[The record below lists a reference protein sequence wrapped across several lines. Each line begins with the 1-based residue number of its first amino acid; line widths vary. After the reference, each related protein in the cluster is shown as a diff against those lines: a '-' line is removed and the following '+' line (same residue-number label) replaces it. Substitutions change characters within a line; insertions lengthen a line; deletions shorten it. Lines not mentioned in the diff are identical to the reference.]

1 MRCLATLTTVWRAFF
16 DTGLHSQSQGA
27 AAHHHVKFSPEA
39 LFHSPQSKS
48 HRRNRAGDDASLKEA
63 LRAVHLQEEQGQGQG
78 QGKVVSEPAAQLD
91 LEPQEE
97 VEVLDEPRRPS
108 SQPQQHRAPTLSTGT
123 GGRAHRAEAGVD
135 VTTSAAFDDYSLS
148 NVSYSYLH
156 DTPALSASYSA
167 TPSSATGHNRY
178 AHLEAGLSR
187 SSFLGGV
194 GDFSAISDGG
204 YHEGYWRAKYMRP
217 ASKQ

>member
-1 MRCLATLTTVWRAFF
+1 MTSTVCCVSL
-16 DTGLHSQSQGA
+16 DTALHSHSA

-39 LFHSPQSKS
+39 LFHSPQSNKS
-48 HRRNRAGDDASLKEA
+48 HRRSRAGDDTFLREA
-63 LRAVHLQEEQGQGQG
+63 LRAVHQQEEHGLGQGQERG
-78 QGKVVSEPAAQLD
+78 QVVSED

-97 VEVLDEPRRPS
+97 VEVLDEPQLRRPAAQAQT
-108 SQPQQHRAPTLSTGT
+108 QPAAVRSAGN
-123 GGRAHRAEAGVD
+123 RAGVD
-135 VTTSAAFDDYSLS
+135 VSTSAAFDDYSLS

-156 DTPALSASYSA
+156 DTPALSASYAA
-167 TPSSATGHNRY
+167 TPTVGHSRY
-178 AHLEAGLSR
+178 THLDPGLSR

-217 ASKQ
+217 VSKQ